1 MENGHGWIAFPVTLI
16 DIEWSRGCQSK
27 KEWELATFGSSL
39 LNKNLVVRN
48 YRKIIKA
55 NKINLSMFFSIANSL
70 TKELMTE
77 IIILYLLDE
86 NYMKES

>member
-1 MENGHGWIAFPVTLI
+1 MENVHGWIAFPVAQI

-27 KEWELATFGSSL
+27 KGWELATFGSSL